1 MGYTLHFGQIARYLP
16 YLCGGALISLLLAVL
31 AFFGGMVLGL
41 LGAMA
46 KTSGGPVLR
55 RLVGGYVTFFTN
67 TPALV
72 QVYFIYFVLPDCGI
86 VLSSFN
92 AVLLGL
98 TLNAGA
104 YLTEVQRAGFLS
116 VHRSEVEAA
125 ETLGMSRWQTIWYV
139 IVPHIVRTLYPP
151 LTGQFILITL
161 GTSMGAVFGV
171 EELTGRAFSVN
182 ADTFRSIEIFTVVGV
197 LYVLVTIV
205 ASLLFAAVGR
215 GVFRVRMSVF
225 G

>member
-1 MGYTLHFGQIARYLP
+1 VNYTPHFGQIARYLP
-16 YLCGGALISLLLAVL
+16 YLCGGAAISLLLATL
-31 AFFGGMVLGL
+31 AFFGGMVIGL
-41 LGAMA
+41 FGAVA

-55 RLVGGYVTFFTN
+55 RIGGVYVTFFTN

-72 QVYFIYFVLPDCGI
+72 QVYFIYFALPTWGI
-86 VLSSFN
+86 VLDSFS

-104 YLTEVQRAGFLS
+104 YLTEVQRAGFIS
-116 VHRSEVEAA
+116 VHRNEIEAA
-125 ETLGMSRWQTIWYV
+125 ETLGMSRRQIVWYV
-139 IVPHIVRTLYPP
+139 IVPHVVRTLYPP

-182 ADTFRSIEIFTVVGV
+182 AETFRSVEIFVVIGV
-197 LYVLVTIV
+197 LYVAVTII
-205 ASLLFAAVGR
+205 ASLLLAIIGR
-215 GVFRVRMSVF
+215 SLFRARVSVF
-225 G
+225 

>member
-1 MGYTLHFGQIARYLP
+1 VNYTPHFGQIARYLP
-16 YLCGGALISLLLAVL
+16 YLCGGAAISLLLASL
-31 AFFGGMVLGL
+31 AFFGGMVIGL

-46 KTSGGPVLR
+46 KTSGTPILR
-55 RLVGGYVTFFTN
+55 RLAGAYVTFFTN

-72 QVYFIYFVLPDCGI
+72 QVYFIYFALPAWGI
-86 VLSSFN
+86 VLNSFN

-116 VHRSEVEAA
+116 VHRNEIEAA
-125 ETLGMSRWQTIWYV
+125 ETLGMNRWQTVWYV
-139 IVPHIVRTLYPP
+139 ILPHVVRTLYPP

-182 ADTFRSIEIFTVVGV
+182 ADTFRAVEIFVVIGV
-197 LYVLVTIV
+197 LYVLVTIA
-205 ASLLFAAVGR
+205 ASLLLSVVGR
-215 GVFRVRMSVF
+215 TLFRVRMSVF
-225 G
+225 

>member
-1 MGYTLHFGQIARYLP
+1 MNYTPHFGQIARYLP
-16 YLCGGALISLLLAVL
+16 YLCGGAAISLLLASL
-31 AFFGGMVLGL
+31 AFFGGMVIGL

-46 KTSGGPVLR
+46 KTSGTPILR
-55 RLVGGYVTFFTN
+55 RLAGAYVTFFTN

-72 QVYFIYFVLPDCGI
+72 QVYFIYFALPAWGI
-86 VLSSFN
+86 VLNSFN

-116 VHRSEVEAA
+116 VHRNEIEAA
-125 ETLGMSRWQTIWYV
+125 ETLGMSRWQTVWYV
-139 IVPHIVRTLYPP
+139 ILPHVVRTLYPP

-182 ADTFRSIEIFTVVGV
+182 ADTFRAVEIFVVVGV
-197 LYVLVTIV
+197 LYVLVTIA
-205 ASLLFAAVGR
+205 ASLLLSVVGR
-215 GVFRVRMSVF
+215 TLFRVRMSVF
-225 G
+225 

>member
-1 MGYTLHFGQIARYLP
+1 MNYTPHFGQIARYLP
-16 YLCGGALISLLLAVL
+16 YLCGGAAISLLLASL
-31 AFFGGMVLGL
+31 AFFGGMVIGL

-46 KTSGGPVLR
+46 KTSGTPILR
-55 RLVGGYVTFFTN
+55 RLAGAYVTFFTN

-72 QVYFIYFVLPDCGI
+72 QVYFIYFALPAWGI
-86 VLSSFN
+86 VLNSFN

-116 VHRSEVEAA
+116 VHRNEIEAA
-125 ETLGMSRWQTIWYV
+125 ETLGMNRWQTVWYV
-139 IVPHIVRTLYPP
+139 ILPHVVRTLYPP

-182 ADTFRSIEIFTVVGV
+182 ADTFRAVEIFVVIGV
-197 LYVLVTIV
+197 LYVLVTIA
-205 ASLLFAAVGR
+205 ASLLLSVVGR
-215 GVFRVRMSVF
+215 TLFRVRMSVF
-225 G
+225 

>member
-1 MGYTLHFGQIARYLP
+1 MHYTPHFGQIARYLP
-16 YLCGGALISLLLAVL
+16 YLCGGAVISLLLASL
-31 AFFGGMVLGL
+31 AFFGGMVIGL

-46 KTSGGPVLR
+46 KTSGAPILR
-55 RLVGGYVTFFTN
+55 RLAGAYVTFFTN

-72 QVYFIYFVLPDCGI
+72 QVYFIYFALPAWGI
-86 VLSSFN
+86 VLNSFN

-116 VHRSEVEAA
+116 VHRNEIEAA
-125 ETLGMSRWQTIWYV
+125 ETLGMSRWQTVWYV
-139 IVPHIVRTLYPP
+139 ILPHVVRTLYPP

-171 EELTGRAFSVN
+171 EELTGRAFNVN
-182 ADTFRSIEIFTVVGV
+182 ADTFRSVEIFVVVGV
-197 LYVLVTIV
+197 LYVFVTIAANLLLSV
-205 ASLLFAAVGR
+205 IGRSL
-215 GVFRVRMSVF
+215 FRVRMSVF
-225 G
+225 

>member
-1 MGYTLHFGQIARYLP
+1 VNYTPHFGQIARYLP
-16 YLCGGALISLLLAVL
+16 YLCGGAAISLLLASL
-31 AFFGGMVLGL
+31 AFFGGMVIGL

-46 KTSGGPVLR
+46 KTSGTPILR
-55 RLVGGYVTFFTN
+55 RLAGAYVTFFTN

-72 QVYFIYFVLPDCGI
+72 QVYFIYFALPAWGI
-86 VLSSFN
+86 VLNSFN

-116 VHRSEVEAA
+116 VHRNEIEAA
-125 ETLGMSRWQTIWYV
+125 ETLGMSRWQTVWYV
-139 IVPHIVRTLYPP
+139 ILPHVVRTLYPP

-182 ADTFRSIEIFTVVGV
+182 ADTFRAVEIFVVVGV
-197 LYVLVTIV
+197 LYVLVTIA
-205 ASLLFAAVGR
+205 ASLLLSVVGR
-215 GVFRVRMSVF
+215 TLFRVRMSVL
-225 G
+225 